1 MDTSRTIHNGR
12 SSGRLKCA
20 GTVASCAGEWLA
32 LKLKL
37 HTKTL
42 KEENDIRRTNGF
54 SKMNE
59 KEIKEGKV
67 WEILIPQNHKIAGIE
82 NEYDEC
88 GKLTGSTATRR
99 VEYELDLTFN
109 RIRSPVLTAPPPG
122 GSQKT
127 SFNQSNRLSSRSLCT
142 HTTTTVTTTTITAT
156 ITSGLLLGSYA
167 VANLSEEIYEEE
179 AHSE

>member
-1 MDTSRTIHNGR
+1 MLVSGR
-12 SSGRLKCA
+12 SKSTFICNIL
-20 GTVASCAGEWLA
+20 
-32 LKLKL
+32 
-37 HTKTL
+37 TKTN
-42 KEENDIRRTNGF
+42 ERWFMFSVDIRRTNGF

-127 SFNQSNRLSSRSLCT
+127 CSSIRIIPVKFSSFLRF
-142 HTTTTVTTTTITAT
+142 TTNVWLFINDNEVIGPFTIKL
-156 ITSGLLLGSYA
+156 I
-167 VANLSEEIYEEE
+167 
-179 AHSE
+179 